1 MLTNQPILI
10 DPISCLL
17 TLRSTPIWHSV
28 LNVKVV
34 GKGKGAFSEIVKSS
48 RTFEVLI
55 YTNNRPATRYSYL
68 LGQKVPHALM
78 CLFSGNL
85 LVGVDLIRR

>member
-1 MLTNQPILI
+1 MGLFR
-10 DPISCLL
+10 DC
-17 TLRSTPIWHSV
+17 
-28 LNVKVV
+28 
-34 GKGKGAFSEIVKSS
+34 EIFAYLSYL
-48 RTFEVLI
+48 EVLI
-55 YTNNRPATRYSYL
+55 YTKSHPATRYSYL